1 MRKHVKRT
9 RAFAALLTLSAILWC
24 GAAFAAGLSGLV
36 FFSTQFAPVEE
47 QAKFR
52 EILKDGGFDYTADS
66 NDGPLIDLVTAET
79 QAGKGTVGLIG
90 ALHGTFPPLQ
100 RVNALMNLIDL
111 AEDLSESREFAPAF
125 MQTGLLGSEDALYYI
140 PWMQAT
146 YIMAANKKALQYLPE
161 GADLKTLTWQQLAD
175 WSKALHKAE
184 GKPLLGLPH
193 AGLFQRFL
201 EGYLWPSFTGGMVS
215 KFQSKEAVAMLE
227 WVKAE
232 LWPHVHP
239 ESINYNLMH
248 EPLLKGDVWVAFD
261 HTARLLPAF
270 NEKPDD
276 FVAFPAPSGPA
287 GLGFMPVI
295 VGLGISK
302 AAPDAEA
309 AKQAI
314 DFLTKPETQ
323 ARVLKEMGFFPAI
336 SGVDTTNLPRGVAI
350 QMEAVNAQANAA
362 NAIPALLPVGLG
374 SRGGEINQI
383 FRNAFDRTI
392 LNNEDIGKV
401 LEEEAANL
409 QRLMDET
416 GAPAW
421 PPDPASDG
429 PSKVL
434 PR

>member
-1 MRKHVKRT
+1 
-9 RAFAALLTLSAILWC
+9 
-24 GAAFAAGLSGLV
+24 
-36 FFSTQFAPVEE
+36 
-47 QAKFR
+47 
-52 EILKDGGFDYTADS
+52 
-66 NDGPLIDLVTAET
+66 
-79 QAGKGTVGLIG
+79 
-90 ALHGTFPPLQ
+90 
-100 RVNALMNLIDL
+100 
-111 AEDLSESREFAPAF
+111 
-125 MQTGLLGSEDALYYI
+125 
-140 PWMQAT
+140 
-146 YIMAANKKALQYLPE
+146 
-161 GADLKTLTWQQLAD
+161 
-175 WSKALHKAE
+175 
-184 GKPLLGLPH
+184 
-193 AGLFQRFL
+193 
-201 EGYLWPSFTGGMVS
+201 
-215 KFQSKEAVAMLE
+215 MLE

-392 LNNEDIGKV
+392 LNGEDIGKV